1 MTTRFKDFG
10 SGGEVNVAPLSFK
23 LHGEEF
29 NCKPSLQGK
38 VLLDMVS
45 NAKGDKAEDVASTIT
60 TFFSKALVEESY
72 SRFLVLLEHPDKIV
86 TIESLGEITAWL
98 VEEYSGRPTSGPEQ
112 SLSGQ

>member
-10 SGGEVNVAPLSFK
+10 TGGEVNQAPLSFK

-29 NCKPSLQGK
+29 FCHKSLQGK
-38 VLLDMVS
+38 VLLDMVAQSKNEDAS
-45 NAKGDKAEDVASTIT
+45 NVSETIT
-60 TFFSKALVEESY
+60 NFFSKALVEESY
-72 SRFLVLLEHPDKIV
+72 TRFNQLLTHPEKIV
-86 TIESLGEITAWL
+86 SIDSLGEITAWL

>member
-10 SGGEVNVAPLSFK
+10 SGGEVNVSPLSFK

-29 NCKPSLQGK
+29 HCKPSLQGK
-38 VLLDMVS
+38 ALLDMVA
-45 NAKGDKAEDVASTIT
+45 NTKNGEAEDVSHTIT
-60 TFFSKALVEESY
+60 SFFSKAMIQESY
-72 SRFLVLLEHPDKIV
+72 DRFLVLLDSPDKIV
-86 TIESLGEITAWL
+86 TIESLGEITSWL

>member
-10 SGGEVNVAPLSFK
+10 AGGDTNTAPLSFK
-23 LHGEEF
+23 LYEEEF
-29 NCKPSLQGK
+29 YCKPSLQGK

-45 NAKGDKAEDVASTIT
+45 NAKNAEAEDVSHTIT
-60 TFFSKALVEESY
+60 NFFSKALVEESY
-72 SRFLVLLEHPDKIV
+72 QRFLTLLEHPDKIV